1 MLELILER
9 SGTLHE
15 QDFVDKL
22 ADFGSR
28 PRAQRVLYMQGLT
41 TAALG
46 KLTRPGAW
54 LLDYVYTVISV
65 IYGDAKPSVL
75 SHRYRTPHIWNSWS
89 YVSRTLRN
97 LITGAAATTAGT
109 RWRQ

>member
-9 SGTLHE
+9 SGTLNE

-28 PRAQRVLYMQGLT
+28 PPAQRVLYMQGLT

-75 SHRYRTPHIWNSWS
+75 FTPGTVRHTSG
-89 YVSRTLRN
+89 TP
-97 LITGAAATTAGT
+97 GAMFPARCAI
-109 RWRQ
+109 